1 MKYLPS
7 FKLWYSEA
15 PDLPC
20 HELVAREHFHLSF
33 DSLERL
39 FWTSPSPR
47 LLDLLRIAMSV
58 YTVDRL
64 ARRKL
69 QSQRRRWFRSVRL
82 TVAVSEPE
90 FWGRSDVFDTLIEC
104 VEFLSGDN
112 WELQFVKDK
121 PDASRQTTL
130 FLRGDCPFSVPPL
143 LCLYSGGLDS
153 AAGLGIRLAENPG
166 RPVIPI
172 TVWHQPHQREVI
184 RRQFAILKE
193 QYNAEVHPL
202 IVKAAIVWSST
213 LASQRR
219 KQERSQRCRSF
230 LFAAVGAV
238 AAAISEVPT
247 IEVFESGIG
256 AINLPLMAGM
266 IGSKATRGSHPHF
279 LRLMSHLAS
288 LTAEREVSFCLPF
301 GTRTK
306 GEVVKELAEKG
317 IKGVGL
323 STVSC
328 VHYPLHDR
336 VHKQCG
342 VCPACI
348 FRRQALM
355 VAGIREPQDTYKYDL
370 FGQGYES
377 KGIDES
383 HLTYLKAFLLQ
394 VANLGPLEPGVHVP
408 PRVQRH
414 LLGTNVVSPGESIT
428 PFLDLLSRYRD
439 EWLGLAAH
447 GMVDHEWAWVSLVAP
462 IGAALIGRENYA
474 SA

>member
-15 PDLPC
+15 PDSSY
-20 HELVAREHFHLSF
+20 HELIAGRHFHLDF
-33 DSLERL
+33 NSLERL
-39 FWTSPSPR
+39 FWTNPSPR
-47 LLDLLRIAMSV
+47 LIDLLRIAMSV

-69 QSQRRRWFRSVRL
+69 QSPRRRWFRSVRL
-82 TVAVSEPE
+82 TIAVSEPE
-90 FWGRSDVFDTLIEC
+90 FWRRSDVLDTLIEC

-121 PDASRQTTL
+121 QDAPRQNAL
-130 FLRGDCPFSVPPL
+130 FLRGDYPFSVPPL

-153 AAGLGIRLAENPG
+153 AAGLGIRIAENPG
-166 RPVIPI
+166 RPVIPV

-184 RRQFAILKE
+184 RRQYAILNE
-193 QYNAEVHPL
+193 QYNAQIHPL
-202 IVKAAIVWSST
+202 IVKTAMVWSSE
-213 LASQRR
+213 LADRRR

-230 LFAAVGAV
+230 LFASVGAV

-247 IEVFESGIG
+247 VEVFESGIG

-279 LRLMSHLAS
+279 LRLMSYLAS
-288 LTAEREVSFCLPF
+288 LTAEHKVSFCLPF
-301 GTRTK
+301 GTSTK
-306 GEVVKELAEKG
+306 GEVVKQIAEKG
-317 IKGVGL
+317 LERVGL

-336 VHKQCG
+336 AHKQCG

-348 FRRQALM
+348 FRRQAMM

-370 FGQGYES
+370 FCHSYES

-383 HLTYLKAFLLQ
+383 HLEYLKAFLLQ
-394 VANLGPLEPGVHVP
+394 VANLGPLEPGVRIP
-408 PRVQRH
+408 SRVQRH
-414 LLGTNVVSPGESIT
+414 LLGTNVMPPGESIT
-428 PFLDLLSRYRD
+428 PFLHLLSRYRD
-439 EWLGLAAH
+439 EWLGLAAQSKE
-447 GMVDHEWAWVSLVAP
+447 HEWSWAGLMIPV
-462 IGAALIGRENYA
+462 
-474 SA
+474 